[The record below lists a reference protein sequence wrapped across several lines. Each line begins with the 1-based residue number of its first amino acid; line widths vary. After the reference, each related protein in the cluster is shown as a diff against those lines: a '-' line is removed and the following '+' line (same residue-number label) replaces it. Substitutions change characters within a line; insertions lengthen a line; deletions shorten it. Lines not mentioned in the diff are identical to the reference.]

1 VVSPE
6 TFFRIRKLPSLPID
20 APAAAVIA
28 GSMLLL
34 AGAMILRKSWRE
46 RTGAKPMLRFGGW
59 SLITAGFAVFC
70 RTLGGEVGTAYALIA
85 LSIAALLVVAAGIEV
100 RSSKRRGARDI
111 ALEPEDRPTNWP
123 RAIAKSLLAIVLS
136 GIAAIG
142 LGVAFAVAMPLEAT
156 DRIVIG
162 GLLVPALW
170 GGGMAWTLCDAKLVR
185 ATILLIIVSAVGY
198 GIAFLPKVLT

>member
-1 VVSPE
+1 M
-6 TFFRIRKLPSLPID
+6 PSLPID
-20 APAAAVIA
+20 VTAAAAIA
-28 GSMLLL
+28 SSALLL
-34 AGAMILRKSWRE
+34 TGAIVLRISWRE
-46 RTGAKPMLRFGGW
+46 RGGAKPILRFGGW
-59 SLITAGFAVFC
+59 SLIAAGFAVFC
-70 RTLGGEVGTAYALIA
+70 QTLGGEVGTAYALIA

-100 RSSKRRGARDI
+100 RASKRRSARDV
-111 ALEPEDRPTNWP
+111 ALEPEDRPTTWP

-142 LGVAFAVAMPLEAT
+142 LGVAFAVAMPLEPT

-185 ATILLIIVSAVGY
+185 ATILLIIISAVGY

>member
-1 VVSPE
+1 LS
-6 TFFRIRKLPSLPID
+6 SLPID
-20 APAAAVIA
+20 VPAAAAIA
-28 GSMLLL
+28 GSLLLL
-34 AGAMILRKSWRE
+34 AGTLVLRKSWRE
-46 RTGAKPMLRFGGW
+46 RNGAKPMLRFGGW
-59 SLITAGFAVFC
+59 SLVAAGFAVFC
-70 RTLGGEVGTAYALIA
+70 QTLGGEFGTAYALMT
-85 LSIAALLVVAAGIEV
+85 LSIAALLVVAAGMEV
-100 RSSKRRGARDI
+100 RAAKPRSARDI

-142 LGVAFAVAMPLEAT
+142 LGVAFAVAMPLEPT

-162 GLLVPALW
+162 GLLVPVLW
-170 GGGMAWTLCDAKLVR
+170 GAGMAWTLCDAKLVR